1 MDADTAHMHLIIVA
15 GMLGVGKTSVIL
27 RMLDPMIAR
36 GRKVVVIENEFGS
49 MGVDSEVLE
58 KNGMKVR
65 DLKGGCIC
73 CTLQA
78 SLVDDLR
85 LLQAEYHPD
94 YVIVEPTGIADPQLV
109 VNSVTDVSGIDLESV
124 FLAVVVDCERFM
136 KVRKMFERPLRNQ
149 LKIADL
155 ALLNKI
161 DTVSSDEIDRIAE
174 GLKEFGYDGPAVR
187 IRGDTGEGIE
197 AFAEA
202 AGI

>member
-1 MDADTAHMHLIIVA
+1 MRLIVVA

-27 RMLDPMIAR
+27 RMLDPMIAK

-73 CTLQA
+73 CTMQA
-78 SLVDDLR
+78 SLVDNLR
-85 LLQAEYHPD
+85 LLQIDYAPD
-94 YVIVEPTGIADPQLV
+94 YVIVEPSGIADPQFV
-109 VNSVTDVSGIDLESV
+109 VNSVTDVDGIDLDGIFV
-124 FLAVVVDCERFM
+124 AVVIDCERFL

-149 LKIADL
+149 LKVADI

-161 DTVSSDEIDRIAE
+161 DTVPERDLDLIAE
-174 GLKEFGYDGPAVR
+174 GLKEFGYGGAVAR
-187 IRGDTGEGIE
+187 VRGDTGEGMD

-202 AGI
+202 ADL

>member
-1 MDADTAHMHLIIVA
+1 MRLIVVA

-27 RMLDPMIAR
+27 RMLDPMIAK

-73 CTLQA
+73 CTMQA
-78 SLVDDLR
+78 SLVDNLR
-85 LLQAEYHPD
+85 LLQIDYAPD
-94 YVIVEPTGIADPQLV
+94 YVIVEPSGIADPQFV
-109 VNSVTDVSGIDLESV
+109 VNSVTDVDGIDLDGIFV
-124 FLAVVVDCERFM
+124 AVVIDCERFL

-149 LKIADL
+149 LKVADI

-161 DTVSSDEIDRIAE
+161 DTVPERDLDLIAE
-174 GLKEFGYDGPAVR
+174 GLKEFGYGGAVVR
-187 IRGDTGEGIE
+187 VRGDTGEGMD

-202 AGI
+202 ADL

>member
-1 MDADTAHMHLIIVA
+1 MHLIIVA

-27 RMLDPMIAR
+27 RMLDPMIAK
-36 GRKVVVIENEFGS
+36 GRKVVVVENEFGS

-85 LLQAEYHPD
+85 LLQAEYDPD
-94 YVIVEPTGIADPQLV
+94 FVIVEPTGIADPQLV
-109 VNSVTDVSGIDLESV
+109 VRSVMDVSGIDLDSV

-149 LKIADL
+149 LKMADL

-161 DTVSSDEIDRIAE
+161 DTVPSDELDRIAE
-174 GLKEFGYDGPAVR
+174 GLKEFGYDGPVAR

-197 AFAEA
+197 AFSEA

>member
-1 MDADTAHMHLIIVA
+1 MYAYTEGMRLIIVA

-27 RMLDPMIAR
+27 RMLDPMVAK
-36 GRKVVVIENEFGS
+36 GHKVVVIENEFGS

-85 LLQAEYHPD
+85 LLQIEYDPD

-109 VNSVTDVSGIDLESV
+109 VRSVTDVAGIDLEGIFV
-124 FLAVVVDCERFM
+124 ATVVDCERFM

-149 LKIADL
+149 LKVADI

-161 DTVSSDEIDRIAE
+161 DTVPPEELDTITDA
-174 GLKEFGYDGPAVR
+174 LKEFGYDGPVAR

-197 AFAEA
+197 VFAEA
-202 AGI
+202 ARI

>member
-1 MDADTAHMHLIIVA
+1 MRLIVVA

-27 RMLDPMIAR
+27 RMLDPMIAK

-73 CTLQA
+73 CTMQA
-78 SLVDDLR
+78 SLVDNLR
-85 LLQAEYHPD
+85 LLQIDYAPD
-94 YVIVEPTGIADPQLV
+94 YVIVEPSGIADPQFV
-109 VNSVTDVSGIDLESV
+109 VNSVTDVDGIDLDGIFV
-124 FLAVVVDCERFM
+124 AVVIDCERFL

-149 LKIADL
+149 LKVADI

-161 DTVSSDEIDRIAE
+161 DTVPESDLDLIAE
-174 GLKEFGYDGPAVR
+174 GLKEFGYGGAVAR
-187 IRGDTGEGIE
+187 VRGDTGEGMG

-202 AGI
+202 ADL

>member
-1 MDADTAHMHLIIVA
+1 MRLIVVA

-27 RMLDPMIAR
+27 RMLDPMIAK

-73 CTLQA
+73 CTMQA
-78 SLVDDLR
+78 SLVDNLR
-85 LLQAEYHPD
+85 LLQIDYAPD
-94 YVIVEPTGIADPQLV
+94 YVIVEPSGIADPQFV
-109 VNSVTDVSGIDLESV
+109 VNSVTDVDGIDLDGIFV
-124 FLAVVVDCERFM
+124 AVVIDCERFL

-149 LKIADL
+149 LKVADI

-161 DTVSSDEIDRIAE
+161 DTVPESDLDLIAE
-174 GLKEFGYDGPAVR
+174 GLKEFGYGGAVAR
-187 IRGDTGEGIE
+187 VRGDTGEGMD

-202 AGI
+202 ADL